1 MCSLAMVGFFLS
13 CQDKVK
19 SESELRVKEVKITSR
34 RELDGIAHE
43 IANDL
48 WNDGKS
54 VWICKR

>member
-48 WNDGKS
+48 
-54 VWICKR
+54 